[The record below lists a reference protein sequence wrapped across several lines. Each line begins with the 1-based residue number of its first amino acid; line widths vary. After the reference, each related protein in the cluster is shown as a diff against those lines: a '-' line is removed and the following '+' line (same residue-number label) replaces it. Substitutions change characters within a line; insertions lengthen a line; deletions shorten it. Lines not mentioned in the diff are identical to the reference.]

1 MIGDGLR
8 QVRKG
13 VTPFPHSKSH
23 QNLRLQGVVAGG
35 MSLRRWQRYN
45 WVFSKVRF
53 LA

>member
-23 QNLRLQGVVAGG
+23 YNPISGSGGWRDEFETLATLQLG
-35 MSLRRWQRYN
+35 
-45 WVFSKVRF
+45 F
-53 LA
+53 